1 MLVFHEGSK
10 YIPLLSICSF
20 TLGKRNAVKEQRSA
34 VEKFCS
40 VVIQVPWHKVYKKLQ
55 RSQTQSYLSAGSENQ
70 WSVAACRFS
79 ISPTRSS
86 SPAIIALP
94 IRKELMGPY
103 LKQKVTVFLL
113 ASVSRRKYYL
123 TSLLSDLFVSVIR
136 RYYCGLLCV
145 GFDPTDMRVC
155 IYLSIY
161 LCWIFLHIYTYACV
175 YVCVQCTDR
184 FEGFEISWA
193 LHCSKHAALFCGLNS
208 YRQGAQQI
216 IKKGPPNKEAICSSA
231 TKKQIQKRVYFESL
245 AWFVH
250 PAFSVC
256 VYSAFKLTSETV
268 LVGIGWRLCEYAED
282 MGSKRKKQAAE
293 NKMLT
298 LL

>member
-10 YIPLLSICSF
+10 YIPLVSICSF

-55 RSQTQSYLSAGSENQ
+55 RSQTQSYLSAGPENQ

-79 ISPTRSS
+79 ISPARSS

-94 IRKELMGPY
+94 IRKELTGPY

-145 GFDPTDMRVC
+145 GFDPIDMCVC
-155 IYLSIY
+155 IYIY
-161 LCWIFLHIYTYACV
+161 LSVLDISSYI
-175 YVCVQCTDR
+175 YVCVCVCLC
-184 FEGFEISWA
+184 A
-193 LHCSKHAALFCGLNS
+193 
-208 YRQGAQQI
+208 
-216 IKKGPPNKEAICSSA
+216 
-231 TKKQIQKRVYFESL
+231 
-245 AWFVH
+245 VH
-250 PAFSVC
+250 
-256 VYSAFKLTSETV
+256 
-268 LVGIGWRLCEYAED
+268 W
-282 MGSKRKKQAAE
+282 
-293 NKMLT
+293 
-298 LL
+298 

>member
-123 TSLLSDLFVSVIR
+123 ASLLSDLFVSVIR
-136 RYYCGLLCV
+136 RYYCGLQMWHRPIEKSVIKFMQPPVRL
-145 GFDPTDMRVC
+145 R
-155 IYLSIY
+155 
-161 LCWIFLHIYTYACV
+161 WI
-175 YVCVQCTDR
+175 
-184 FEGFEISWA
+184 
-193 LHCSKHAALFCGLNS
+193 GLP
-208 YRQGAQQI
+208 QI
-216 IKKGPPNKEAICSSA
+216 HKNQSSA
-231 TKKQIQKRVYFESL
+231 NSFPCHSFFHL
-245 AWFVH
+245 F
-250 PAFSVC
+250 
-256 VYSAFKLTSETV
+256 
-268 LVGIGWRLCEYAED
+268 
-282 MGSKRKKQAAE
+282 
-293 NKMLT
+293 
-298 LL
+298 